1 MDKLYIVRKYI
12 MAKSAEQAI
21 KKDKNCPVDDVWVD
35 EDWRNEKK
43 DEVTKIEHCSYK
55 SYNKKTPSKKI

>member
-43 DEVTKIEHCSYK
+43 DEVTKIEHCS
-55 SYNKKTPSKKI
+55 NK

>member
-1 MDKLYIVRKYI
+1 

-21 KKDKNCPVDDVWVD
+21 KKDKNCPVDDVYID
-35 EDWRNEKK
+35 EDWKDTKK
-43 DEVTKIEHCSYK
+43 DEITKIEHCSYK